1 MAKKSQTD
9 LKAKQKRQKII
20 AAVGG
25 VLLVALLGLQ
35 APKVMKMMH
44 QKPAPL
50 PPNALKPDGTP
61 IGGPGAATPTTP
73 SLAAPTLGA
82 GTGTTTGGTSTT
94 ASSSDSGPA
103 SALAV

>member
-1 MAKKSQTD
+1 MPKKQDD

-20 AAVGG
+20 AVVGG

-35 APKVMKMMH
+35 APKVMKSLH

-61 IGGPGAATPTTP
+61 IGGPSATATTP
-73 SLAAPTLGA
+73 SLAAPTLGS
-82 GTGTTTGGTSTT
+82 GSGTTTGGTSTT